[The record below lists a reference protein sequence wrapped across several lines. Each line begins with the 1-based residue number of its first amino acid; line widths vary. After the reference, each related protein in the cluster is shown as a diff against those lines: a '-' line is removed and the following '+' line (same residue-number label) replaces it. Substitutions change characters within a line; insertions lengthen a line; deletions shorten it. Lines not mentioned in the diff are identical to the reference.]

1 MTAAL
6 DDRLTGVNADGQM
19 TPINGETIDNN
30 SRQLRAAATAPY
42 WTPRQRQAH
51 IEVCGGEGRTSL
63 EIGA

>member
-19 TPINGETIDNN
+19 TPISGETIDNN
-30 SRQLRAAATAPY
+30 SRQLTAAAPY
-42 WTPRQRQAH
+42 WTPGQRQAH
-51 IEVCGGEGRTSL
+51 IELCGGEGRTSP